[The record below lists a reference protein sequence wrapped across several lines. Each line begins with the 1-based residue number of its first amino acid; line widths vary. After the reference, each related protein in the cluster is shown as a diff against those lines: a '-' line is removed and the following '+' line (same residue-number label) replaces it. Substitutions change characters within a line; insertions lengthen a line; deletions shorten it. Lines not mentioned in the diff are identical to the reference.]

1 MFIHSL
7 CTLILYLDYRLVYV
21 LNCSLNKINKKKTL
35 VVNGYLIL

>member
-21 LNCSLNKINKKKTL
+21 LNYSLNKINQKKPKWL
-35 VVNGYLIL
+35 MDI